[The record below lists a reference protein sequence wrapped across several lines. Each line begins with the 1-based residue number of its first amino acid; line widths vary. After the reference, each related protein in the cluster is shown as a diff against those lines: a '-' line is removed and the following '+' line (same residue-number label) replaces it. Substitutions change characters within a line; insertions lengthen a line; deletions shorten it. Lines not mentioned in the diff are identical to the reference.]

1 MPKTCLDQTG
11 LNIVSEL
18 TEAVKRIDPSNMG
31 LLAIFGSWGDT
42 LDDAEVLEMVRK
54 WNERGG

>member
-11 LNIVSEL
+11 LKIVSEL
-18 TEAVKRIDPSNMG
+18 TQAVKRIDPGNMG

-42 LDDAEVLEMVRK
+42 LS
-54 WNERGG
+54 